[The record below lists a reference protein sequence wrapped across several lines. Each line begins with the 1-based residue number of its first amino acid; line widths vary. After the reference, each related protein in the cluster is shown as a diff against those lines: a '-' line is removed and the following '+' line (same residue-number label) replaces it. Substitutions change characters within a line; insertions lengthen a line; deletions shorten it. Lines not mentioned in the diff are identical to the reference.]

1 MTVDGLQVRRIFTFK
16 VHEDHSTEGR
26 IVNDIAMV
34 TLEDPLDF
42 NNPNVQPISSDL
54 LKQTES
60 NLPNT
65 HCRTIGCSRYSL
77 SNTTYASQIV
87 DSQIV
92 SDETCRNTFEN
103 FGVSITPGMLC
114 ASKRCVTLRNN
125 RPCTGD
131 SGSPLVCLDALGRS
145 KMVGLVSFG
154 MSNCSRNPV
163 IVFTRIAYYQDWIS
177 TWNMEHV
184 YAIFH
189 E

>member
-92 SDETCRNTFEN
+92 SDESCRNTYEN
-103 FGVSITPGMLC
+103 FGLSITPEMLC
-114 ASKRCVTLRNN
+114 ASKPCSNIRN
-125 RPCTGD
+125 RPCRGD
-131 SGSPLVCLDALGRS
+131 SGSPLVCPDALGRL
-145 KMVGLVSFG
+145 KIVGLVIFG
-154 MSNCSRNPV
+154 FTNCSRNPV
-163 IVFTRIAYYQDWIS
+163 IVFTRISHNQDWIARQIIDY
-177 TWNMEHV
+177 E
-184 YAIFH
+184 
-189 E
+189 